1 MKIFNNENNTKKVY
15 IQVEDIIMLNKLSIT
30 IPNSINTNDIINT
43 HNNKTDFIEFTNK
56 NEIDFFKSIDW
67 IIDYKRIRNLS
78 NKNLKKEKQKI
89 LDEISNI
96 TNKLNSTIPNKS
108 KILITKYELQ
118 NYKLK
123 HFKEI
128 LFAKEGLQQL
138 PLPLVPDSDGFIL
151 SSENCDYIMANSLDQ
166 NKLLLFKKDGTEL
179 SPNDRIPTDFVQS
192 GLSIATTERKKNDN
206 YFIGDYTLNNYLSK
220 DKKYLIIEFKIQN
233 YEKDNT
239 KKEENGIKKLI
250 KKLIY

>member
-1 MKIFNNENNTKKVY
+1 MKIFNNENNIKKVY

-108 KILITKYELQ
+108 KILITKYELL

-138 PLPLVPDSDGFIL
+138 PLPLVPDSDGL
-151 SSENCDYIMANSLDQ
+151 

-206 YFIGDYTLNNYLSK
+206 YFIENYTLNNYLSK
-220 DKKYLIIEFKIQN
+220 DKKYLIIEFKIKN

-239 KKEENGIKKLI
+239 KKEKNGIKKLI